1 MARSLIRN
9 KPLTKGTMKTTRAR
23 TEALVKPSK
32 KKSMY
37 RKVREDMDKKYKRKR
52 KWENQSLNMVISLH

>member
-52 KWENQSLNMVISLH
+52 K